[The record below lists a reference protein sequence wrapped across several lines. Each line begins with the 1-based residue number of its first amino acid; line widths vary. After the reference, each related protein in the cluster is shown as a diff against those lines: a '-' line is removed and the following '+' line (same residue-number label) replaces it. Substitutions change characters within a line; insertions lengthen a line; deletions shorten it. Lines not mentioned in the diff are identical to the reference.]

1 MPPPRVRSYEVL
13 DKIGTGGM
21 AEVFRAR
28 RVEPPGVGKIVA
40 IKQLSEEL
48 SADRPSVEM
57 FIEEAQLA
65 AHLTHPSI
73 VQLLEYGT
81 DANGRAF
88 MVLEYIDG
96 RDLRWVLAM
105 AARARYW
112 LPVDFALSIARNL
125 CRALAFAHEARGKDG
140 HPLEIVHRD
149 VTHSN
154 VFLSRVGEVKLAD
167 FGIARARGRKSQTR
181 TGLVRGKIGYLS
193 PEQIRSLPLD
203 GRSDV
208 FSASV
213 VLWEL
218 LTQRRLFSGE
228 NEFKTMLAVC
238 QNDRPPPSR
247 HRPDVPQELDALVLK
262 GVAIRRED
270 RFASAREMERAIDSI
285 ARIHSLRLGPA
296 PIAQVLEFLDK
307 GQTQP
312 PAKVAS
318 PAPTEPQVQAPIVAA
333 SVEFE
338 KAEEPFRR
346 GKTSIIPGIV
356 PDEDQCSAIALREF
370 PDRSLFVHTSR
381 EVLAVSSLY
390 HLVRAIDPRSE
401 PAVDA
406 ISVDRRHW
414 LPVARFAR
422 LAELDF
428 ASDLRPIEQPAEKGG
443 VNTLLGALALLG
455 LSGFTGRFVVERPKR
470 RAGLWFGAGGILRVT
485 SSAPNHQL
493 ATALAASELIS
504 EPSQIMDA
512 LRLVALREQPLVQ
525 VLEAERGIKPSQ
537 LLPLRRA
544 LAVEVMRTIV
554 ALDEITT
561 PGFSFEV
568 APAPVGDL
576 IAKSPLELVG
586 HASALAWGDADIE
599 AALRPVS
606 TRALALMP
614 GLPKVAR
621 SMRLRRSAAPV
632 LRELRAGRTVA
643 QFLDCFPGG
652 SEERRLAARLGLLL
666 AHTGAIGLIDP
677 AR

>member
-1 MPPPRVRSYEVL
+1 
-13 DKIGTGGM
+13 M
-21 AEVFRAR
+21 ADVYRAR
-28 RVEPPGVGKIVA
+28 RIEPPGVGRIVA

-48 SADRPSVEM
+48 SADRPSVDM

-105 AARARYW
+105 AARSRFW
-112 LPVDFALSIARNL
+112 LPIDFALSIARNL
-125 CRALAFAHEARGKDG
+125 CRALAFAHEARGQDG

-247 HRPDVPQELDALVLK
+247 HRPDVSPEIDSLVLK

-270 RFASAREMERAIDSI
+270 RYATAHDMERAVESV
-285 ARIHSLRLGPA
+285 ARLHGLRLGPA
-296 PIAQVLEFLDK
+296 PIAQVLELLDK

-312 PAKVAS
+312 PAKVPP
-318 PAPTEPQVQAPIVAA
+318 PAPTEPQIQVPVVAA

-338 KAEEPFRR
+338 KPEEPPRR

-356 PDEDQCSAIALREF
+356 PDEDQISAVALREF
-370 PDRSLFVHTSR
+370 PDRPLFVHTAKD
-381 EVLAVSSLY
+381 VVTIASLY
-390 HLVRAIDPRSE
+390 QLVRAIDPKSE
-401 PAVDA
+401 PMVDA
-406 ISVDRRHW
+406 ISVDRRYW
-414 LPVARFAR
+414 MPIARFGR

-428 ASDLRPIEQPAEKGG
+428 GTDLRPIEQPAEKGG
-443 VNTLLGALALLG
+443 ITTVLGALALLSV
-455 LSGFTGRFVVERPKR
+455 SGFTGRFVVDRPKR
-470 RAGLWFGAGGILRVT
+470 RAAFLFSGGGVLRVS

-493 ATALAASELIS
+493 VTALAASEVLS
-504 EPSQIMDA
+504 EPARVMDA
-512 LRLVALREQPLVQ
+512 LRLVLTRDEPLVQ
-525 VLEAERGIKPSQ
+525 ILLAEYGVEPSA
-537 LLPLRRA
+537 LVPLRRA
-544 LAVEVMRTIV
+544 LAVEVTRAIV
-554 ALDEITT
+554 SMEEVLA
-561 PGFSFEV
+561 PGFNFEV
-568 APAPVGDL
+568 SAMPAGEVL
-576 IAKSPLELVG
+576 AKSPLELVH
-586 HASALAWGDADIE
+586 HAAALEWSEADVESALHSLGA
-599 AALRPVS
+599 R
-606 TRALALMP
+606 TLALMP
-614 GLPKVAR
+614 GFPRVAR
-621 SMRLRRSAAPV
+621 SLRVRRAAAPV
-632 LRELRAGRTVA
+632 LRELRAGRTVDEY
-643 QFLDCFPGG
+643 LGSFPGG
-652 SEERRLAARLGLLL
+652 SDERRLAARLGLLF
-666 AHTGAIGLIDP
+666 AHTGAIGLVDP
-677 AR
+677 LR